1 MDPGHSHWQV
11 DAYLLYHQGSLPFHF
26 VIVSFAGQKFFSL
39 MESHLFIFAFG
50 VGVKILCKLFYFI
63 VFLICIF
70 LMSKDIDDLFI
81 VLFMP

>member
-1 MDPGHSHWQV
+1 MPPLGSSSFSR
-11 DAYLLYHQGSLPFHF
+11 LLWLFVVFCGSIQSLELFYFH
-26 VIVSFAGQKFFSL
+26 VNNC
-39 MESHLFIFAFG
+39 
-50 VGVKILCKLFYFI
+50 VKILCKLFYFI